1 MNEMTDDK
9 PPAEKLENE
18 KPAVDKLA
26 DGLLDQFQSLKKLE
40 TMLSQMLEKQEE
52 LLSGIQDLNEFGDEA
67 SEVSLMVSNSLSWLH
82 SP

>member
-9 PPAEKLENE
+9 PPAEKLVNE

-40 TMLSQMLEKQEE
+40 SMLSQMLEKQEE
-52 LLSGIQDLNEFGDEA
+52 LLSGIQELNEFGDEA
-67 SEVSLMVSNSLSWLH
+67 SEVSLMVSNSLS
-82 SP
+82 